1 MKKRVLLRAP
11 VLSISGYGVHS
22 RQIFKWLESRDDF
35 DVSVQVLQWGNTSWM
50 INSDFED
57 GLVGRIMKKTS
68 IDDNDEKY
76 DISVQVQLPDEWD
89 PSKAKINIGVSA
101 VVETDVCNSSWLE
114 RMDLM
119 DHVVVPTEHVK
130 TTIENTGSVSTPIH
144 VIPES
149 YIESIDNKDIKETY
163 LEGVDTSFNFLLI
176 GQFTGDDP
184 WNDRKNIFFT
194 IKWFCETFK
203 DDTDVG
209 LIIKVNHGRGIAID
223 RQLTKNTI
231 KKLLSEV
238 RKGDFP
244 KIHVIH
250 GNLSPDEIAGLYKRS
265 DVKGLISL
273 TRGEGFGLPLLE
285 AAASGLPVIA
295 TNWSGHLDFL
305 NLGKFIPIK
314 YNIIEIPKNRIDNR
328 IFMPGMKWADP
339 IEEDFKKK
347 IKKLKDKHSLPK
359 KWAEEL
365 SSKVREEFSLT
376 AIIKKY
382 NTFYSDHVDET
393 CCI

>member
-1 MKKRVLLRAP
+1 LKKKVLLRAP

-35 DVSVQVLQWGNTSWM
+35 DVTVQVLQWGNTSWM
-50 INSDFED
+50 INPDFEN
-57 GLVGRIMKKTS
+57 GLVERIMKRTNAEV
-68 IDDNDEKY
+68 DGEKY

-101 VVETDVCNSSWLE
+101 VVETDVCNKAWLE
-114 RMDLM
+114 RMELM
-119 DHVVVPTEHVK
+119 DHVIIPTSHIK
-130 TTIENTGSVSTPIH
+130 KTIENTGSVSTPIH

-149 YIESIDNKDIKETY
+149 YIESIDDDSIKETK
-163 LEGVDTSFNFLLI
+163 LDSVDTSFNFLLI

-203 DDTDVG
+203 DDPDVG
-209 LIIKVNHGRGIAID
+209 LIIKVNHGRGTAID

-238 RKGDFP
+238 RKDRFP
-244 KIHVIH
+244 RIHVIH
-250 GNLSPDEIAGLYKRS
+250 GNLSPDEIAGLYKRA

-285 AAASGLPVIA
+285 AAAAGLPVIA

-305 NLGKFIPIK
+305 GMGKFIPIK
-314 YNIIEIPKNRIDNR
+314 YDLIEIPKNRIDNR
-328 IFMPGMKWADP
+328 IFMAGMKWADP
-339 IEEDFKKK
+339 SEGDFKKK
-347 IKKLKDKHSLPK
+347 IKKLRDKYSLPK
-359 KWAEEL
+359 QWAIDL
-365 SSKVREEFSLT
+365 SKQIQSEFSLL
-376 AIIKKY
+376 AVIGKY
-382 NTFYSDHVDET
+382 NKFYHDHVET
-393 CCI
+393 V